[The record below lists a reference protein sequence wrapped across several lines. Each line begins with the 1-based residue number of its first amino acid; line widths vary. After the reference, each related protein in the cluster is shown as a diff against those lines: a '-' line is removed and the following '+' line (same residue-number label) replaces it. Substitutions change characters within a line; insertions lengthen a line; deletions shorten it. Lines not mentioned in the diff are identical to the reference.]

1 MKPEGFL
8 IKENQR
14 LFLKIDKVKYPISHN
29 ISIPNDLVGCPSED
43 YDIVG
48 SDRDHYVSRIV
59 LIDDD
64 GELHKFYESRNG
76 NQIAYPNKGDVGGQP
91 VNRQEQQKRA
101 EKEKSKRPDSKHAA
115 QRAADNDWR
124 CKNPAFAPY
133 NFVPLN
139 ETVVIDLPSASPRLS
154 GYLDVTLTAKTP
166 FFIGNEMPAKDQRG
180 QMPPRSFFRML
191 GNPFVP
197 GSSLRGLTRSIV
209 EILSWSAMGPELFTN
224 KKLSF
229 RSMAEMGDRL
239 RAAYEDVVPRN
250 IPPNKAG
257 YLFYEKPT
265 QKFYVR
271 PAEWVERFDETYGPK
286 DPVWEGNVCKVYSG
300 MMPGKGPSNRG
311 GKKQQWKLGAI
322 RMGDRLE
329 VPNPVVKAYRD
340 DATRSNKLPDVL
352 DKARKATGDNARRG
366 YPVFYNLSPDGEMV
380 SLGHTGYHRIPYRL
394 SIGDHV
400 SQTATKAGIDFANSI
415 FGTTEQAGRVWFE
428 DCQVIPESMV
438 EMPATFTKPLLTPK
452 PTTFQH
458 YLEQPDGVCTTMED
472 LRHWGDD
479 HASIRGHKQY
489 WHRLASEDPSQ
500 PQSWAIIRDPRAE
513 ARGTDQAA
521 IKPVNPETQFRGR
534 IRFDGLSEAE
544 LGALLY
550 ALSLP
555 VGCCHKLGLGKPIG
569 LGSVSIGTILN
580 LVDRSQ
586 RYAQLWAYDST
597 TWQTGITEAVAQT
610 PFKLAFA
617 KAVGS
622 QINWPVGAAHD
633 LWQHPRLIEFQT
645 MLTFSPADQKR
656 VQWLNAT
663 RYMVNGAGQTEKEY
677 RLRPVLPRPTEMKA
691 KFDQRSSKP

>member
-14 LFLKIDKVKYPISHN
+14 FFLKVDKAKYPISHN
-29 ISIPNDLVGCPSED
+29 ISIPSDLLGYPSED
-43 YDIVG
+43 YDLQG
-48 SDRDHYVSRIV
+48 SDRNCYVSRIV

-64 GELHKFYESRNG
+64 GEFHKFNESKK
-76 NQIAYPNKGDVGGQP
+76 ID
-91 VNRQEQQKRA
+91 RQEEEKRR
-101 EKEKSKRPDSKHAA
+101 EKEKQRRPDSKHVE
-115 QRAADNDWR
+115 QRIADNDWR

-139 ETVVIDLPSASPRLS
+139 DTVVIDVPAASPQYS
-154 GYLDVTLTAKTP
+154 GYLDVTLTANTP
-166 FFIGNEMPAKDQRG
+166 FFIGNEMPARDQRS
-180 QMPPRSFFRML
+180 QMAPRSFFRML

-197 GSSLRGLTRSIV
+197 GSSLRGLTRSLV
-209 EILSWSAMGPELFTN
+209 EILSWSEMGSELFTN

-239 RAAYEDVVPRN
+239 RAAYEDIVPRN

-257 YLFYEKPT
+257 YLFYEKFT

-271 PAEWVERFDETYGPK
+271 PAEWVGRFDEVNGPK
-286 DPVWEGNVCKVYSG
+286 DPVWEGSICKVYSG
-300 MMPGKGPSNRG
+300 MMPGKGPSNKG

-322 RMGDRLE
+322 RMGDRLD
-329 VPNPVVKAYRD
+329 VPNSVVKAYRD
-340 DATRSNKLPDVL
+340 DATRSNKLPNVL
-352 DKARKATGDNARRG
+352 EKVRKATGDLVRRG

-400 SQTATKAGIDFANSI
+400 SQTMIKTGIDFATSI
-415 FGTTEQAGRVWFE
+415 FGTVAQAGRVWFE

-438 EMPATFTKPLLTPK
+438 EMPATFTKPLLAPK

-458 YLEQPDGVCTTMED
+458 YLEQPGGVCTPMED

-479 HASIRGHKQY
+479 HTPIRGHKQY
-489 WHRLASEDPSQ
+489 WHRLTSEDPSQ
-500 PQSWAIIRDPRAE
+500 PLSWAIARDPRAE
-513 ARGTDQAA
+513 TKGTDQAA
-521 IKPVNPETQFRGR
+521 IKPLSPGTQFKGR
-534 IRFDGLSEAE
+534 IRFDGLSDAE

-555 VGCCHKLGLGKPIG
+555 EGCCHKLGLGKPIG
-569 LGSVSIGTILN
+569 LGSIRIGTILN

-586 RYAQLWAYDST
+586 RYAQLWEDGGKA
-597 TWQTGITEAVAQT
+597 WQTGITEAALQA
-610 PFKLAFA
+610 PYKLAFA
-617 KAVGS
+617 RAVGS
-622 QINWPVGAAHD
+622 QINWPVAGPHD
-633 LWQHPRLIEFQT
+633 LWQHPRLKEFQT
-645 MLTFSPADQKR
+645 MLTFLPDTHKR
-656 VQWLNAT
+656 GQWLKAT

-677 RLRPVLPRPTEMKA
+677 RLRPVLPRPTEVKA
-691 KFDQRSSKP
+691 RFDQASSKP